1 MRLQIDCLSLLLH
14 TQDHVK
20 TKARQ
25 MLLDDLC
32 FLTNTPTLFQGTQ
45 IGYNA
50 NNSLALTNKNG
61 PSRQDGPFYVLN
73 VVINWTFFLQ
83 P

>member
-50 NNSLALTNKNG
+50 NNSLALTNKNAHPG
-61 PSRQDGPFYVLN
+61 RTGLF
-73 VVINWTFFLQ
+73 TF
-83 P
+83 